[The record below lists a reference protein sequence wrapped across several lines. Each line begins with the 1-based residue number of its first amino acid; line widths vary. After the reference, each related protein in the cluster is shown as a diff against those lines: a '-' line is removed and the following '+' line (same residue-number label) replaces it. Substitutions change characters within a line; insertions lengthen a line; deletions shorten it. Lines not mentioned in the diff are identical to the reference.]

1 MIVSIIAITIF
12 TRTFHLTFQSLWF
25 DELYSMIIANPENS
39 YKTILQNI
47 RTDFHPPL
55 YYLSLN
61 TLFQIL
67 PYNDFTGRLISA
79 LAGIAGVFLIYLLG
93 KALKDK
99 RTGIVMAF
107 LTSIFFFH
115 IKYSQE
121 VRMYILIF
129 ALATLLTIIFIKII
143 KNPRLKGYISYFFI
157 AVLSIYTHYY
167 AFFIILAHF
176 FCLIHLAYFKK
187 ISKNQVRYFFSL
199 LFLISLAYIPWIP
212 HLISTG
218 NRHHFMMQPDIW
230 YFTEY
235 LYEYTGKEPLTT
247 IAILIVIFTYFG
259 RNFKQWVR
267 KDQPQADKNLT
278 FLIIFY
284 SLISVFIV
292 TYLVSYFKPVLNKHS
307 TIVAIPFLIAILSL
321 EIGKLKRTKGYIVLM
336 LLLMSNFINIAFIN
350 RYYIANSKDNFRQIT
365 KSIDNS
371 AKLSGD
377 SLVVSQMAILYN
389 YYFRQFGSGVRVINP
404 NEFRPEAMIGNVNRF
419 YVINAPF
426 TEEKDQKLE
435 PINELGFLILYP
447 DLEREVANL
456 KKNHKEWTDYID
468 DNFIIDSSF
477 IDNKKNFKVAFRY
490 KRKSLSQ

>member
-1 MIVSIIAITIF
+1 
-12 TRTFHLTFQSLWF
+12 
-25 DELYSMIIANPENS
+25 
-39 YKTILQNI
+39 
-47 RTDFHPPL
+47 
-55 YYLSLN
+55 
-61 TLFQIL
+61 
-67 PYNDFTGRLISA
+67 
-79 LAGIAGVFLIYLLG
+79 
-93 KALKDK
+93 
-99 RTGIVMAF
+99 
-107 LTSIFFFH
+107 
-115 IKYSQE
+115 
-121 VRMYILIF
+121 
-129 ALATLLTIIFIKII
+129 
-143 KNPRLKGYISYFFI
+143 
-157 AVLSIYTHYY
+157 
-167 AFFIILAHF
+167 
-176 FCLIHLAYFKK
+176 
-187 ISKNQVRYFFSL
+187 
-199 LFLISLAYIPWIP
+199 
-212 HLISTG
+212 
-218 NRHHFMMQPDIW
+218 MMQPDIW
-230 YFTEY
+230 YFAEY

-259 RNFKQWVR
+259 RNLRQWIR
-267 KDQPQADKNLT
+267 KDQPQVDKNLT

-321 EIGKLKRTKGYIVLM
+321 EIGKLKTTTGHIVLI

-350 RYYIANSKDNFRQIT
+350 RYYVANSKDNFRQIT

-404 NEFRPEAMIGNVNRF
+404 NEFGPEAIIGNVDLF
-419 YVINAPF
+419 YVINSPF

-456 KKNHKEWTDYID
+456 KKNHNEWTDYID